1 MRQRMIILMLAGIF
15 SLCSLNISRADYM
28 VGSKGNDVKYIQQ
41 RLNKYGYRVSAN
53 GIFDGKTKKAV
64 MQFQKKRKL
73 DADGIVGPATYKAL
87 TGKNLKRASVSAKQN
102 KSGLSKG
109 KQKIGIDDSIVQWHY
124 AGPVTKKVKDITEE
138 AKRYVGVPYRFGGT
152 TPKGFDCSGFIQYV
166 FNRKGILLPR
176 SADEQYFSGE
186 KISVNSLKPG
196 DLVFFNTY
204 AEGISHSGLY
214 LGDGYFISATTS
226 RGVAVATMKNGYW
239 HDRYIGA
246 NRIL

>member
-1 MRQRMIILMLAGIF
+1 MKKQIMILILAGVF
-15 SLCSLNISRADYM
+15 SLCSPGISGADYM
-28 VGSKGNDVKYIQQ
+28 LGSKGNDVKYIQQ
-41 RLNKYGYRVSAN
+41 RLNRYGYHTEVN
-53 GIFDGKTKKAV
+53 GNFDSQTQKAV
-64 MQFQKKRKL
+64 KQFQKKHKL
-73 DADGIVGPATYKAL
+73 TADGIVGAVTYRIL
-87 TGKNLKRASVSAKQN
+87 TGKTLKKTPTAAKKTASAPA
-102 KSGLSKG
+102 KG
-109 KQKIGIDDSIVQWHY
+109 KQPIGIDDSVVQWNS
-124 AGPVTKKVKDITEE
+124 AGPVTKMVKDITEE

-166 FNRKGILLPR
+166 FQRKGIRLPR
-176 SADEQYFSGE
+176 SADEQYFSGK

>member
-1 MRQRMIILMLAGIF
+1 MRQRIIILMLAGVF
-15 SLCSLNISRADYM
+15 SLCSLNVSHADYM

-41 RLNKYGYRVSAN
+41 RLNQYGCRVSAN
-53 GIFDGKTKKAV
+53 GVFDWKTKKAV
-64 MQFQKKRKL
+64 MQFQKKKKL

-87 TGKNLKRASVSAKQN
+87 TGKNLRKSSASATKRKVVSSN
-102 KSGLSKG
+102 G
-109 KQKIGIDDSIVQWHY
+109 KPKIGIDDSTVQWHS

-166 FNRKGILLPR
+166 FHRKGILLPR

-186 KISVNSLKPG
+186 KVSVNSLKPG

-204 AEGISHSGLY
+204 EEGISHSGLY
-214 LGDGYFISATTS
+214 LGDGYFISATSS